1 MQSCLG
7 CALYRSSAVCSPI
20 QEHCAHKKTFPMDPP
35 PSPWLCLNTDDAI
48 VTDRTLGAMSSA
60 PKGALA
66 ATSISQ
72 EVQHATSTH
81 GAARDAIC
89 SLLGLHP
96 GFRPGPPLG
105 APEASTTD
113 MATGSPSQC
122 TSF

>member
-1 MQSCLG
+1 MVGRRARKSMSG
-7 CALYRSSAVCSPI
+7 AADDSTTKFPI
-20 QEHCAHKKTFPMDPP
+20 SGKVPLE
-35 PSPWLCLNTDDAI
+35 WLMHR

-72 EVQHATSTH
+72 EVQPTIRTHGAEAQHATSTY
-81 GAARDAIC
+81 GVARDAIC
-89 SLLGLHP
+89 SLLGQHP
-96 GFRPGPPLG
+96 GFRPGPPPG

-113 MATGSPSQC
+113 MATGSPIQC

>member
-1 MQSCLG
+1 
-7 CALYRSSAVCSPI
+7 
-20 QEHCAHKKTFPMDPP
+20 
-35 PSPWLCLNTDDAI
+35 
-48 VTDRTLGAMSSA
+48 MSSA

-66 ATSISQ
+66 ATSINQ
-72 EVQHATSTH
+72 EVQPTIRTHGAEAQHATSTY